1 MKPAACAS
9 GLIWILASSA
19 GAQESRAEFSPPPA
33 ARLESFRLSG
43 APALG
48 LLGASSSSVLRP
60 NTPRELIAN
69 IVSSA
74 GSDRIVPDGFAM
86 ETAPFWL
93 ARHRRLSL
101 GEYHRA
107 SLGDRL
113 RYFTAVSVATTRERA
128 RADSLRADASAA
140 IAVRTLLV
148 NGRPS
153 SALVAIGDSI
163 RAQQIAYIE
172 QYRRWETAQSVA
184 TGLETLQ
191 RQLDRQEQALASL
204 VTRVILG
211 GDGVLRDS
219 ASRVL
224 QRRDSLRARV
234 ARAEEGARL
243 AARFEADLDRTD
255 ARLATLARRFA
266 GEEIEPEG
274 FILEFAG
281 GGRATFEEGEW
292 TGSRRDGLGIWLT
305 PMYRFAQSNFEMIGV
320 LRYLTNVADYDGRDL
335 LDAGARFG
343 VEAGRGSLSAE
354 HVWRSVDG
362 GRSTTRWTVSFD
374 YPLDER
380 IWAVASFGSD
390 YRRPAGR
397 RPAIATIGINI
408 GFGAIEIL
416 PSPDQ

>member
-1 MKPAACAS
+1 MKPIALAG
-9 GLIWILASSA
+9 GLFWILASGA
-19 GAQESRAEFSPPPA
+19 GGQESPAELPSLPA

-74 GSDRIVPDGFAM
+74 GSEGIVPDGFAL

-113 RYFTAVSVATTRERA
+113 RYFTAISVATTRERA

-153 SALVAIGDSI
+153 RRLIAIGDSI
-163 RAQQIAYIE
+163 RAQQVAYIE
-172 QYRRWETAQSVA
+172 QYRRWETAQRAA
-184 TGLETLQ
+184 TGLEALE
-191 RQLDRQEQALASL
+191 RQLERQEQTLSSL
-204 VTRVILG
+204 VTRVILDG
-211 GDGVLRDS
+211 SGVLRDS

-224 QRRDSLRARV
+224 QRRDSLQARV
-234 ARAEEGARL
+234 ARAEEGATRT
-243 AARFEADLDRTD
+243 ARFERDLNRTD
-255 ARLATLARRFA
+255 ARLARLARRFA
-266 GEEIEPEG
+266 GEELEPEG
-274 FILEFAG
+274 FILEVAG

-292 TGSRRDGLGIWLT
+292 TGNRRDGLGIWVT
-305 PMYRFAQSNFEMIGV
+305 PMYRLAQANLEMIGV
-320 LRYLTNVADYDGRDL
+320 LRYLTNVGDYDGRDL

-343 VEAGRGSLSAE
+343 VDAGRGSLSAE
-354 HVWRSVDG
+354 HVWRAVEG
-362 GRSTTRWTVSFD
+362 ERSTTRWAISFD

-380 IWAVASFGSD
+380 VWAVASFGSD

-397 RPAIATIGINI
+397 RPAIATIGVNI

-416 PSPDQ
+416 PAPDR